1 MHPCSF
7 PAASGCSSRSCMK
20 KRLLQENV
28 LFFLQQS
35 LPVLFSWAINQMP
48 CSCDVTVM
56 PSSCDITVMPQ
67 TGCGISSAGPAAAT
81 ARAGA

>member
-7 PAASGCSSRSCMK
+7 PAVSGCSSRSCMK
-20 KRLLQENV
+20 KKLLQENV

-35 LPVLFSWAINQMP
+35 PPVLFSWAINQMP
-48 CSCDVTVM
+48 R
-56 PSSCDITVMPQ
+56 SCDITVMPR
-67 TGCGISSAGPAAAT
+67 TGCGISGAGPAAAT